1 MSIYDF
7 KVKDANGQEVDL
19 AQYKGKVVLV
29 VNVASKCG
37 FTPHYEDLE
46 ALNKK
51 YAEQGLAILGF
62 PCNQFLLQEP
72 GTDAEIQEFCRLTYG
87 VEFPV
92 FAKIDVNGENT
103 APLYTYLKA
112 ETAEENIDVPEDF
125 KHYDLFIE
133 QAGGKHWGTDI
144 PWNFTKFLID
154 REGKVVGRYAPTTDM
169 ALVEE
174 RIQALL

>member
-37 FTPHYEDLE
+37 FTPQYEDLE

-72 GTDAEIQEFCRLTYG
+72 GTDVEIQEFCRLTYG
-87 VEFPV
+87 
-92 FAKIDVNGENT
+92 
-103 APLYTYLKA
+103 
-112 ETAEENIDVPEDF
+112 
-125 KHYDLFIE
+125 
-133 QAGGKHWGTDI
+133 
-144 PWNFTKFLID
+144 
-154 REGKVVGRYAPTTDM
+154 
-169 ALVEE
+169 
-174 RIQALL
+174 